1 MSRQLDIWHLL
12 EFVLEVP
19 LVITWDLKLPTHL
32 TTNRTIWLAS
42 TCSTVFLSLVELECW
57 SADVAFFP
65 VIDTY
70 GSIPALK
77 TRARFFTRPFVAHSE
92 GSGVQTMVYLNPV

>member
-1 MSRQLDIWHLL
+1 MSRQLDIWHLP

-19 LVITWDLKLPTHL
+19 MVIMWDLKLPTHL

-65 VIDTY
+65 SSTPTVVLQHSKREQGFSPDPSLPIQKGL
-70 GSIPALK
+70 GSRLWY
-77 TRARFFTRPFVAHSE
+77 T
-92 GSGVQTMVYLNPV
+92 